1 MKHCFIKANIEKLN
15 CSRHLNEFGNFVI
28 TFMII
33 HLVCISSFK
42 HFNFY
47 QADNYIYDH
56 FDVTRESQGSDPGT
70 FQN

>member
-15 CSRHLNEFGNFVI
+15 CSRHLNYIFTN
-28 TFMII
+28 MII
-33 HLVCISSFK
+33 HLVCSSSFK